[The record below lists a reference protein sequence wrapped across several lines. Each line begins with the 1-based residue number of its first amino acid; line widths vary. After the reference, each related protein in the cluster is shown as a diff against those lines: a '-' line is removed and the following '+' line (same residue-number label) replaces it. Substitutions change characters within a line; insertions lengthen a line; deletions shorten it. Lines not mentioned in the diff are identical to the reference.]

1 MPNTDH
7 ILIVE
12 DDEDLS
18 HITDIHLKNAGYTA
32 DAAYSLADA
41 LRLIADRSYALI
53 LLDIMLPDGEGV
65 DLCRMIREKCSC
77 PIIFISCIDDG
88 DSIVSALR
96 SGGDDYMTKPVDWKE
111 LLARIEANIRRATV
125 YADSEAP
132 LSDASVLRLKSFSV
146 DRTRRR
152 VLRGDETID
161 LTPIEYAI
169 LEYFCANNGELILY
183 SDLYRSIWGV
193 DGLDDLRTLAVHVS
207 NLRKK
212 VDPDHAGLIETVR
225 NAGYIFC
232 DVDVKPQKARA
243 SAARIGAMAQYDGG

>member
-1 MPNTDH
+1 MQSTGR

-12 DDEDLS
+12 DDRDLS
-18 HITDIHLKNAGYTA
+18 EITDIHLKNAGYAA

-41 LRLIADRSYALI
+41 VRLIGERAYALI
-53 LLDIMLPDGEGV
+53 LLDIMLPDGEGFE
-65 DLCRMIREKCSC
+65 LCRTIRERCSC

-111 LLARIEANIRRATV
+111 LLARIEAHIRRATV
-125 YADSEAP
+125 YADSETPP
-132 LSDASVLRLKSFSV
+132 LDADVSRFGSFSV
-146 DRTRRR
+146 DKQRRR
-152 VLRGDETID
+152 VRRDGETID

-169 LEYFCANNGELILY
+169 LEYFCANSGELILY
-183 SDLYRSIWGV
+183 NDLYRNIWGT
-193 DGLDDLRTLAVHVS
+193 DGFDDLRTLAVHVS

-212 VDPDHAGLIETVR
+212 IDPDHAGVIETVR

-232 DVDVKPQKARA
+232 DAEARPKRA
-243 SAARIGAMAQYDGG
+243 VHR

>member
-1 MPNTDH
+1 MQNTGG

-12 DDEDLS
+12 DDRDLS
-18 HITDIHLKNAGYTA
+18 EITHIHLKNAGYAA

-41 LRLIADRSYALI
+41 VRLIEERAYALI
-53 LLDIMLPDGEGV
+53 LLDIMLPDGEGFE
-65 DLCRMIREKCSC
+65 LCRVIREKCSC

-111 LLARIEANIRRATV
+111 LLARIEAHIRRATV
-125 YADSEAP
+125 YADSETPP
-132 LSDASVLRLKSFSV
+132 LDANVSRLKSFSI
-146 DRTRRR
+146 DKRRRR
-152 VLRGDETID
+152 VRRGGETID

-169 LEYFCANNGELILY
+169 LEHFCANSGELILY
-183 SDLYRSIWGV
+183 NDLYRSIWSV
-193 DGLDDLRTLAVHVS
+193 DGFDDLRTLAVHVS

-212 VDPDHAGLIETVR
+212 IDPDHAGLIETVR

-232 DVDVKPQKARA
+232 DVDTSQKKTVQR
-243 SAARIGAMAQYDGG
+243 